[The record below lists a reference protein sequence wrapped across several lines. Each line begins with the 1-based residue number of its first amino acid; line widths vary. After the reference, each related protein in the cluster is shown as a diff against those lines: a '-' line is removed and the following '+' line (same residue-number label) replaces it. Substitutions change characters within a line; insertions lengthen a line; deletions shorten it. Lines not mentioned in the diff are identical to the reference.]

1 MRTPRKI
8 HTCLFFVPCWVVEF
22 HMACVTTQ
30 DRQPSFQ
37 IFFSEGQRFTANEL
51 TTPPKKTTILTVW
64 HAQQMLVQQT
74 SHLKK
79 HVLHTTHTILFMF
92 VCYALLDHQ
101 MKCLLAHWKLPEDRS
116 APKTVEGNVGG
127 VASDS
132 VSVGG
137 SVVPGL

>member
-37 IFFSEGQRFTANEL
+37 FFFRRPKIHSQRTDH
-51 TTPPKKTTILTVW
+51 PSKKKQPSLQYGM
-64 HAQQMLVQQT
+64 HNKCLFQQNLQ
-74 SHLKK
+74 LKK

-92 VCYALLDHQ
+92 ACYALLDHQ

-127 VASDS
+127 
-132 VSVGG
+132 
-137 SVVPGL
+137 

>member
-51 TTPPKKTTILTVW
+51 TTPPKKRTILTVW
-64 HAQQMLVQQT
+64 HAQQMLVST
-74 SHLKK
+74 NFPLEKTRATYNTYNSFYVCMLCL
-79 HVLHTTHTILFMF
+79 VGPPNEMF
-92 VCYALLDHQ
+92 VDPLEAR
-101 MKCLLAHWKLPEDRS
+101 PEDRS

-127 VASDS
+127 VAS